1 MAQRMLRSP
10 EPLALELAVRPG
22 DVVVRQGDPCPPMR
36 VITRGAF
43 VVEVVQHD
51 GRRLML
57 DVLGPGDGVGGPGDA
72 AGVAETAAVEPQA
85 PARAAQATA
94 RALGPGRVRPLQPGE
109 EVPLLIRRAER
120 AARLAADLAWFDVPT
135 RLLARL
141 NVLAGR
147 FGHPSPGGVAI
158 GLRLRH
164 DDLAALCGTSRESV
178 TRAMGVLMA
187 QGRVEVPRRGRIVV
201 RRRTQMH
208 ETPGRQPPLPSCSRM
223 RLHDPQ

>member
-1 MAQRMLRSP
+1 
-10 EPLALELAVRPG
+10 
-22 DVVVRQGDPCPPMR
+22 MR

-57 DVLGPGDGVGGPGDA
+57 DVLGPGDGIGGPGDA
-72 AGVAETAAVEPQA
+72 AGMAETAGVEPP

-94 RALGPGRVRPLQPGE
+94 RALGPARIRSLQPGE

-178 TRAMGVLMA
+178 TRAMGALVA
-187 QGRVEVPRRGRIVV
+187 QGRIEVPCRGRIVV
-201 RRRTQMH
+201 RRRIQMM
-208 ETPGRQPPLPSCSRM
+208 ETPGRQPPLPSCNRM
-223 RLHDPQ
+223 RLHEPQ